1 MRKTIWHEIKES
13 EKISLDD
20 TIATDIHIRWLGGKM
35 DVSCNGDITK
45 GELIGAIRVLLQE
58 LEKGATK

>member
-20 TIATDIHIRWLGGKM
+20 MIATDIHIRWLGGKM
-35 DVSCNGDITK
+35 DASCNGDIAK
-45 GELIGAIRVLLQE
+45 GKLIDAIRVLLQE
-58 LEKGATK
+58 LEKGENE